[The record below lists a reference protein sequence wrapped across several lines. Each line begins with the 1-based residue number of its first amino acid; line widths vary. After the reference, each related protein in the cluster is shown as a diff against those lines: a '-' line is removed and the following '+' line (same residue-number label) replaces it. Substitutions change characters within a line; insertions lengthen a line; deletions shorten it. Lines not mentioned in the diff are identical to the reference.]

1 MFSVLSP
8 AQLMLSEATSGVYLE
23 CAASV
28 AVFCICCKSLR
39 LVAAES
45 RSARRPGRASPGCL
59 ARQSHSLNTF
69 TVPTQLRIS
78 LASTITLYQSSPT
91 VTPMYEHQFNI
102 HYFDTRGLLTTFP
115 CRKYPKHQ
123 STFTIHESINT
134 LLSIG
139 IGNRKQA
146 FEHLSVHLKLRNI
159 DLHGLP
165 FKGAL
170 KVCWKL
176 LGQASQSM
184 VEKLCLD

>member
-23 CAASV
+23 CAAAV
-28 AVFCICCKSLR
+28 AVFCVCCKSLR

-91 VTPMYEHQFNI
+91 VTVSHRCTNINI
-102 HYFDTRGLLTTFP
+102 HYINRRGLLTTFP
-115 CRKYPKHQ
+115 CKKYPKHQ
-123 STFTIHESINT
+123 STFTIHESIYT
-134 LLSIG
+134 LLSK
-139 IGNRKQA
+139 GNRK
-146 FEHLSVHLKLRNI
+146 HLHI
-159 DLHGLP
+159 
-165 FKGAL
+165 
-170 KVCWKL
+170 
-176 LGQASQSM
+176 
-184 VEKLCLD
+184 CLSTWN

>member
-139 IGNRKQA
+139 NRKQA
-146 FEHLSVHLKLRNI
+146 FKHLSVHLELRNI
-159 DLHGLP
+159 YRSSWTSILRSFEGLLEA
-165 FKGAL
+165 FRTSISING
-170 KVCWKL
+170 
-176 LGQASQSM
+176 
-184 VEKLCLD
+184 